1 MMFEHFETVIPYGR
15 KDAGMPALH
24 GLRHEIYDALMSI
37 DGYTHSK
44 AMEWLCQHTSDERSM
59 LMNIVSYLIAHGI
72 CYGYHINRPHSL
84 GAKLLKYYTLEELA
98 SKWKLYR
105 VDSVILEIDEYP
117 DTDEPGIGIL
127 YRAVP
132 IQLPIVINGA
142 DEDLPF

>member
-1 MMFEHFETVIPYGR
+1 MMFEHSTLAPYGR

-44 AMEWLCQHTSDERSM
+44 ALEWIREHTSDEESM
-59 LMNIVSYLIAHGI
+59 LMDIVCYLVVHGI

-84 GAKLLKYYTLEELA
+84 GAKLLKIYGINTIAEKLA
-98 SKWKLYR
+98 IYR
-105 VDSVILEIDEYP
+105 VDKVIPETYEYP
-117 DTDEPGIGIL
+117 DSDEPGIGLL
-127 YRAVP
+127 YRAIP
-132 IQLPIVINGA
+132 IKLPIIVNGA